1 MLLCMKKII
10 FLFATSFLVLNVF
23 KANCQYPGQYKDK
36 IKMETKI
43 PLKAYSFNLQDV
55 RLLNSPFKENMERDG
70 KWLLSIDNKRLL
82 HSFRLNAGIRTN
94 AKAYGGWEA
103 LDVELRGHTMGHVLS
118 GLAMMYASTGDTAY
132 KNKGDSLVAALAEV
146 QQVINQD
153 GYLSAFP
160 QYYIDRAVAGTGVW
174 APWYTLH
181 KIFAGMIDMYLYA
194 NNAQALNVV
203 NKMSAWAYKKLSVLT
218 PAQLAVMH
226 KTEFGGMNEAFYNLY
241 SITGNADNL
250 KLADMFYHHAVLDP
264 LAQQQDNLNKLH
276 ANTQIPKIIGEA
288 RGYEMTGDE
297 KDKTIAN
304 FFWQTVINNHTYATG
319 GNSENEHFF
328 EPGKLSQ
335 HMGVR
340 TTESCN
346 TYNMLKLTR
355 HLFTWSADAKYADYY
370 EQALY
375 NHILATQ
382 DSATGMVSYFM
393 PFKPGSFKVYSTRD
407 SSFWCCVGT
416 GFENHAKYTEGIY
429 YHDDKGLYVNLFI
442 PSELTWKEKGIKV
455 KQETKYPE
463 EETTHLTITG
473 NTAVD
478 MPLYIRYP
486 SWATS
491 GAAIKV
497 NGKKISVN
505 QKPGSYI
512 TINRKW
518 KNGDKVD
525 ITYPM
530 SLRLVATPDNPDKAA
545 IAYGPVALAGS
556 MGTEG
561 IKEPAPFAK
570 DQNDLNRYPVPA
582 NIITALNTYGAKIS
596 DWLKPVAT
604 IPLTFKTTNS
614 VAASDIT
621 LMPYYKI
628 DRQRYV
634 LYWDLR

>member
-1 MLLCMKKII
+1 MKKII
-10 FLFATSFLVLNVF
+10 FLFVTGLLVLNVF
-23 KANCQYPGQYKDK
+23 KATCQYPGQYKDK
-36 IKMETKI
+36 IKMDSKI
-43 PLKAYSFNLQDV
+43 PLKAYSFTLQDV
-55 RLLNSPFKENMERDG
+55 RLLNSPFKEHMERDG
-70 KWLLSIDNKRLL
+70 KWLLSIDSKRLL

-103 LDVELRGHTMGHVLS
+103 LDVELRGHTIGHVLS

-194 NNAQALNVV
+194 NNTQALNVV

-250 KLADMFYHHAVLDP
+250 KLADMFYHHTVLDP

-297 KDKTIAN
+297 KDKTIAH